1 MFFCASSI
9 ANFFLCLFWD
19 VLNFAKTAFQ
29 LIFYRCNFLSI
40 CETYQHGVLEQSL
53 CLTVN
58 DDCALLQRL
67 LYIAIWVYLKHCI
80 KLMFVHAVAVAAVL
94 VAAAVAT
101 VAVAAAVAADDAVA
115 AIDIVVDC
123 VVAAAVP
130 DADAAGLQLVRSLI
144 RSLVISCGHSS
155 CK

>member
-1 MFFCASSI
+1 M
-9 ANFFLCLFWD
+9 
-19 VLNFAKTAFQ
+19 NFAETAFQ
-29 LIFYRCNFLSI
+29 LIFLQMQFLVYMSN
-40 CETYQHGVLEQSL
+40 VLTRRVRAIAVP
-53 CLTVN
+53 CG
-58 DDCALLQRL
+58 QRRL
-67 LYIAIWVYLKHCI
+67 HFTATFIVYCDLSFLIHCV

-101 VAVAAAVAADDAVA
+101 VAVAAAVAADAAVA

-123 VVAAAVP
+123 VVVAAVP

>member
-1 MFFCASSI
+1 M
-9 ANFFLCLFWD
+9 L
-19 VLNFAKTAFQ
+19 
-29 LIFYRCNFLSI
+29 
-40 CETYQHGVLEQSL
+40 
-53 CLTVN
+53 
-58 DDCALLQRL
+58 
-67 LYIAIWVYLKHCI
+67 
-80 KLMFVHAVAVAAVL
+80 VHAVAVAAVL

-123 VVAAAVP
+123 VVVAAVP

-155 CK
+155 CE